1 MSEYRLIKACKQGKL
16 WARKEVYEQYAP
28 LMMALCRRYTGNEAD
43 AQDVLQEGFLKI
55 FTQIEQFAATG
66 EFGGWI
72 RKVFVNTSL
81 DFLRTRKRIAQ
92 KEVLMDEHE
101 FFVEKTSPSNLPS
114 ADELMECIDELPD
127 MSRVVFN
134 LYAVEGYRH
143 KEIAEMLNMPEGTSR
158 SHFHRARQ
166 LLQEKVN
173 ELMNNKNAH

>member
-28 LMMALCRRYTGNEAD
+28 LMMALCRRYTGNDTD
-43 AQDVLQEGFLKI
+43 AEDVLQDGFLRV
-55 FTQIEQFAATG
+55 FTQIELYAGTG

-72 RKVFVNTSL
+72 RKVFVNTAL
-81 DFLRTRKRIAQ
+81 EFLRARKRTMQ
-92 KEVLMDEHE
+92 KEVLMDARDY
-101 FFVEKTSPSNLPS
+101 SPEQAPPSGLPS

-127 MSRVVFN
+127 LSRVVFN

-143 KEIAEMLNMPEGTSR
+143 REIAEMLNMPEGTSR

-173 ELMNNKNAH
+173 ELMNNKNVH